1 MPKVPEYT
9 KRAIATYQ
17 AKFDRIN
24 INLEKGLKDRFRAVT
39 SESLNAFVNRTVKSF
54 VETEEKKREPAPL
67 QYDETEYTIDPDLP
81 FS

>member
-9 KRAIATYQ
+9 KRAITKYQ

-24 INLEKGLKDRFRAVT
+24 INLEKGLKDRYRAVT
-39 SESLNAFVNRTVKSF
+39 DESINAFVNRAVKSF
-54 VETEEKKREPAPL
+54 VEAEEKKREPAPL
-67 QYDETEYTIDPDLP
+67 QYDESEYTMDPELP